1 MVVDLAPAGG
11 QLLAIWMMRV
21 FSRVFRNVPVCSGTA
36 RLVLFAINQ
45 LQLNSP
51 STALAFKKID
61 EHHSPGRKIIERE
74 KKGLGHYTGT
84 MYK

>member
-1 MVVDLAPAGG
+1 MVVDLAPPAGG

-45 LQLNSP
+45 LNSP

-61 EHHSPGRKIIERE
+61 EHHSPGRKIIERK